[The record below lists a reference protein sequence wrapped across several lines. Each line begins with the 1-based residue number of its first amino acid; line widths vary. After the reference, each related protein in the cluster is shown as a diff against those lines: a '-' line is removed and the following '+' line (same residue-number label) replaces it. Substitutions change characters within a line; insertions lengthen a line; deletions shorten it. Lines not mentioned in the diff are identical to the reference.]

1 MKERKIQSLEGIASA
16 LAIPKAVQ
24 GKKSSSFAMY
34 VDNKLKQI
42 DARSYKI
49 TKKGIIDILFEV
61 QIGTT
66 CVTSAQRQHSISIRS
81 AEALQHL
88 FKSSIRGVRRK
99 LKTSDWICF
108 LMTDCILF

>member
-1 MKERKIQSLEGIASA
+1 MKERKIQLLEGIASA
-16 LAIPKAVQ
+16 LATPKAVQ
-24 GKKSSSFAMY
+24 GKKPSSFAMH

-61 QIGTT
+61 QIGTM

-88 FKSSIRGVRRK
+88 FKSSIRGIHRK
-99 LKTSDWICF
+99 LKTSGWIF
-108 LMTDCILF
+108 LIMTDCVLF